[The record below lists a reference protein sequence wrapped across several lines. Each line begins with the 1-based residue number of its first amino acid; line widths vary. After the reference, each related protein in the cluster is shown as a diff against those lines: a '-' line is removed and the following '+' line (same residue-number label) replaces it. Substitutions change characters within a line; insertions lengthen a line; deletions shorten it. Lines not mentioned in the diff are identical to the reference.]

1 MRVPATSSP
10 TRTKSAICKAILAK
24 DSLKWVNPSALWQR
38 HYHPAVFSCITKPKS
53 TEVKRSVKA
62 RLATRIFS
70 VAVLAAVVITAL
82 GPAKWQPRTML
93 GWEID
98 HFIGYFWITFLVC
111 LAWPRPWLV
120 SFTMITFALILEG
133 LQALTP
139 DRSPNLLAVFY
150 SACGI
155 IVASLLVRILM
166 RGRWRELF

>member
-1 MRVPATSSP
+1 
-10 TRTKSAICKAILAK
+10 
-24 DSLKWVNPSALWQR
+24 
-38 HYHPAVFSCITKPKS
+38 
-53 TEVKRSVKA
+53 VKA

-70 VAVLAAVVITAL
+70 AALLAAVVITAL

-93 GWEID
+93 GWELD
-98 HFIGYFWITFLVC
+98 HFIGYLGITFLVC

-120 SFTMITFALILEG
+120 SATMITFALILEG

-155 IVASLLVRILM
+155 IAASLLVRLLM
-166 RGRWRELF
+166 RGRWQVLF